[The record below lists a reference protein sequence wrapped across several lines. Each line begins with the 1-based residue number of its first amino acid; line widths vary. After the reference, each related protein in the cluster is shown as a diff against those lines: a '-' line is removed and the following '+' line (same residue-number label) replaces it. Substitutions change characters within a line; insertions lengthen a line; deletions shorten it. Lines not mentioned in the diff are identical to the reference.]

1 MVFRENVLLSNHD
14 SGLSE
19 EELVLLTHGDSVES
33 DEVAEDF
40 KVIATSANL
49 VAGLSHFKSFS
60 VSCVRMYLC
69 LSVYYC

>member
-1 MVFRENVLLSNHD
+1 MLLSNYV

-40 KVIATSANL
+40 KVIATSGNL

-60 VSCVRMYLC
+60 VCCVNICMCLC
-69 LSVYYC
+69 VCYC